1 MAKKHVI
8 NYYRQIQ
15 DLYFEM
21 LEDVKDFDKALKD
34 GHVTQEQ
41 VEQSQMML
49 GRVKDNYDRL
59 SYIVLLLNQPTR
71 KNKLKNHQRQ
81 NKKVYNY
88 LDSVSQEVSLKEAQD
103 DLKQFKEFIKKEKS

>member
-8 NYYRQIQ
+8 NYYRQVQ

-49 GRVKDNYDRL
+49 DRVKDNYDRL
-59 SYIVLLLNQPTR
+59 SYIIVLLNQPAR

-81 NKKVYNY
+81 NKKVYSY
-88 LDSVSQEVSLKEAQD
+88 LDSVSQEASLKEAQD

>member
-8 NYYRQIQ
+8 NYYRQVQ

-21 LEDVKDFDKALKD
+21 LEDAKDFDKALKD

-49 GRVKDNYDRL
+49 DRVKDNYERL
-59 SYIVLLLNQPTR
+59 SYIILLLNQPAR

-81 NKKVYNY
+81 NKKVYSY